1 MKVLADIVISPR
13 VVEELR
19 RKGYDAVH
27 LLDENLHRMTDGAVL
42 SVTEQKVRIR
52 TLPI

>member
-1 MKVLADIVISPR
+1 MRASNVSR
-13 VVEELR
+13 
-19 RKGYDAVH
+19 H
-27 LLDENLHRMTDGAVL
+27 LFSIINKQSEALDKGAVL